1 MPAARNAIRGD
12 IIVELLRERQAH
24 VRAAIDI
31 AEYLIAAPHRKT
43 VEAAGAHFDH
53 EAARGAVRDLIERA
67 ERDAGRRG
75 GKTLGQGSFALGKSA
90 QQAS

>member
-1 MPAARNAIRGD
+1 M
-12 IIVELLRERQAH
+12 
-24 VRAAIDI
+24 
-31 AEYLIAAPHRKT
+31 
-43 VEAAGAHFDH
+43 EAAGAQLDD

-75 GKTLGQGSFALGKSA
+75 GETLGQGSFAFGKSA

>member
-1 MPAARNAIRGD
+1 
-12 IIVELLRERQAH
+12 
-24 VRAAIDI
+24 
-31 AEYLIAAPHRKT
+31 
-43 VEAAGAHFDH
+43 VEAAGAHFDD